1 MYGIASSTADITTAL
16 GNTGTEV
23 ALVLASILVGVV
35 ALMGLG
41 YAVRH
46 ISRRI
51 LGRKF

>member
-1 MYGIASSTADITTAL
+1 MYSIASSSADITAAL
-16 GNTGTEV
+16 ANTGITV
-23 ALVLASILVGVV
+23 SLTVASILIGVV